1 MCSDKRDVTWTV
13 LNRGALSSRAS
24 SCVSVP
30 LVVST
35 CSCFGLQFKP
45 GCSLESCIKKIPVPG
60 PCLWVRRPWGIWGW
74 GAVAE
79 LKWKPGHAQVPL
91 PASHSSLYWTPG
103 RNIVLTH
110 HFHPCWSLPAGDE
123 PCMGRS
129 RAVNSRSYP
138 QGLDDSL
145 NAPNICWRSFFVEQ
159 MIDWMNDS
167 LELLCDSCCFSHFIL
182 REQNPHNY
190 KGKYNKFQCIC
201 SGN

>member
-1 MCSDKRDVTWTV
+1 MVRGPGIFFRDKVRGPGICRVSPWSQGWAKCAWTE
-13 LNRGALSSRAS
+13 
-24 SCVSVP
+24 
-30 LVVST
+30 T
-35 CSCFGLQFKP
+35 CSI
-45 GCSLESCIKKIPVPG
+45 SLIFL